1 MHTNLD
7 SGIQIRVFM
16 ELDKNFKKSE
26 FTNPLESGLPKM
38 VLRTRIPQSRFVSI
52 PGIRILMKLADGD
65 TSHATS
71 LRGILNSH
79 CWERQCVCTFQ
90 KTFKRVTLPLR
101 PRHRRL
107 RPSMPRRGG
116 RSPGNERNITTST
129 ADAALKEIRQSA
141 IKVYK
146 TNRGCIMEEYIL

>member
-1 MHTNLD
+1 
-7 SGIQIRVFM
+7 M

-71 LRGILNSH
+71 LRGI
-79 CWERQCVCTFQ
+79 
-90 KTFKRVTLPLR
+90 
-101 PRHRRL
+101 HRGDSGYGL
-107 RPSMPRRGG
+107 TGYGG
-116 RSPGNERNITTST
+116 YGS
-129 ADAALKEIRQSA
+129 DL
-141 IKVYK
+141 
-146 TNRGCIMEEYIL
+146 